1 MNRILS
7 IFMASLIV
15 LTSCTDNSK
24 SSGSIEMDGTKID
37 LPYRYCI
44 KHNDAYRIILL
55 NHNKVTEQEI
65 RNIFRETPENELS
78 ITIHSDSDTMASSV
92 IADNYRQL
100 GIRMKLNK
108 EPLKIG
114 DNTTIIL
121 TDTVK
126 FKPVTGKFKDKELT
140 IYGSFS
146 AKYLGESE

>member
-15 LTSCTDNSK
+15 LTSCTENSK
-24 SSGSIEMDGTKID
+24 SSGSIEMNGTKID

-78 ITIHSDSDTMASSV
+78 IILLYDSDPMASSV

-100 GIRMKLNK
+100 GIRMKLDK
-108 EPLKIG
+108 EPGKTGENI
-114 DNTTIIL
+114 TIIL
-121 TDTVK
+121 TDIVK
-126 FKPVTGKFKDKELT
+126 FKPAVGKFKNKELT
-140 IYGSFS
+140 ISGSFS
-146 AKYLGESE
+146 AKYMGESE